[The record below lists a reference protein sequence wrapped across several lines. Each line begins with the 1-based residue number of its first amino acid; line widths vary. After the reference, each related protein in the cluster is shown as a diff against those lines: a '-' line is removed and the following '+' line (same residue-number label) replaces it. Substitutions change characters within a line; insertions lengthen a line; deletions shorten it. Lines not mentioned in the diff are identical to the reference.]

1 MAMGFASLNP
11 SYTPRRVRSSSLPS
25 RQQAWLPGGGE
36 DETNSAPAKS
46 HHMAATQATTHN
58 RDFSANATEAC
69 GFSDIQEPFA
79 MLGTVENKPTKKSG
93 RRGGKKKAGQRTG
106 AVEQHATAADQLPDA
121 SVKISQENEQ
131 ESRQENRQDTE
142 QEPSRQISAEVPS
155 AAALPGEASGMEIA
169 TGPPVAPVEPFQAST
184 QAIADAYSGYIRT
197 SLEQAWSFLGKL
209 ATARSPV
216 EAFELQMAYAKQ
228 ACDSFVAE
236 SQKIAELHE
245 QLTRQRVMHLEGF
258 VARLTQTTLEVR
270 AIRH

>member
-1 MAMGFASLNP
+1 ML
-11 SYTPRRVRSSSLPS
+11 
-25 RQQAWLPGGGE
+25 
-36 DETNSAPAKS
+36 SA
-46 HHMAATQATTHN
+46 
-58 RDFSANATEAC
+58 
-69 GFSDIQEPFA
+69 
-79 MLGTVENKPTKKSG
+79 VENKPTGKSG

-106 AVEQHATAADQLPDA
+106 AGEQRATAAHQLPDA
-121 SVKISQENEQ
+121 SA
-131 ESRQENRQDTE
+131 ENRQETE
-142 QEPSRQISAEVPS
+142 QKTSRQISAEVPS

-169 TGPPVAPVEPFQAST
+169 ASPLVAPVEPFQAST

-216 EAFELQMAYAKQ
+216 EAFEIQMEYTKQ

-245 QLTRQRVMHLEGF
+245 QLTRQRVMHFEGF
-258 VARLTQTTLEVR
+258 VARLTQTTLEIR